1 MELHYGRD
9 DFTDR
14 DRLVRTLSRDRSK
27 DMASDYEQRDPAQ
40 DYAERRGISFRERV
54 AEIVRKVVPEKLRD
68 RIDQLLDGFRSSPDG
83 APSREIGQGPERER
97 ERAGEEVRREAAA
110 PEKEAV
116 EDPEEALRKTRTRAL
131 VRHAR
136 AVDAIFAEQEI
147 GSRASPEQTRE
158 LNDSRDAFEKVRPF
172 GWRDAEAAYLKDTGL
187 AREAAGGK
195 LGRAIR
201 ALQLETEI
209 RTDPQRVADRFVER
223 WQKLQRASQLHY
235 QAGEFS
241 HYNATRSAMGD
252 MASSLERDP
261 QLESLL
267 ANRKRELGIDVGFDS
282 GRRLGVELA
291 FSHGLGR
298 GRGLDIGM

>member
-1 MELHYGRD
+1 M
-9 DFTDR
+9 
-14 DRLVRTLSRDRSK
+14 
-27 DMASDYEQRDPAQ
+27 
-40 DYAERRGISFRERV
+40 
-54 AEIVRKVVPEKLRD
+54 RKVVPEKLRD
-68 RIDQLLDGFRSSPDG
+68 RIDQLLDGFRSPPDG
-83 APSREIGQGPERER
+83 VPSRVAGQGPERG
-97 ERAGEEVRREAAA
+97 RARTEVRREPAA

-116 EDPEEALRKTRTRAL
+116 EDPEEVLRKVRTRAL

-147 GSRASPEQTRE
+147 GGKASPEQRRE
-158 LNDSRDAFEKVRPF
+158 LKEARDAFEKVRPY
-172 GWRDAEAAYLKDTGL
+172 GWRDAEAAYLKDTDL

-223 WQKLQRASQLHY
+223 WQKLHRASQLQY
-235 QAGEFS
+235 QAGDFS
-241 HYNATRSAMGD
+241 HYNATRSAMGN
-252 MASSLERDP
+252 MAKSLERDP

-267 ANRKRELGIDVGFDS
+267 ANRKRELGIAMDFDS